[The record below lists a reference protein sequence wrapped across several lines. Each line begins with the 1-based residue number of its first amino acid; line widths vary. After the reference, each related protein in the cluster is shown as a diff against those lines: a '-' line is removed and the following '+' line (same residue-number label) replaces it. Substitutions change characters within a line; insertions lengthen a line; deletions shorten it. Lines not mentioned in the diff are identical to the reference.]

1 MGKTAIVEGL
11 AQRIVHQDV
20 PDTLPRR
27 LIALDM
33 GALVGKI
40 EWISNEY
47 LSMVNVFSRCKS
59 SR

>member
-27 LIALDM
+27 LISLDM
-33 GALVGKI
+33 GALVG
-40 EWISNEY
+40 EC
-47 LSMVNVFSRCKS
+47 LFVNCLTFGEERNVV
-59 SR
+59 